1 MAAQKTTGSIFAR
14 DATGLVK
21 QISGLDALG
30 MVVTQMGLLYVF
42 NVVAFT
48 PGFYP
53 NANPLAVPLVGVLLV
68 LPVAGMYIT
77 FSIAMPRSGGDYVWT
92 SRTFNPGIGF
102 TTNFALTLIV
112 ISVVGSVAP
121 WIGDWSIAQL
131 FYDLGYLQHNA
142 SYTSLANYLL
152 GATPTFEVAA
162 IFIIIAGLVV
172 ILSSKLAARVVKYWA
187 FISIAI
193 GVIFIAT
200 VLSAGA
206 STFASNYNTYASSIG
221 SNMTYDQVITTG
233 QSQFGAFGVGNGVP
247 PLFSY
252 ATLYAGALGLLG
264 YLGFNSSAY
273 FAGEVRQ
280 NRRNQIIAQ
289 FGGTILYA
297 GFVTIM
303 IAVEYFGEG
312 PKFVNSM
319 AGMWVGAAYGGYTNY
334 PYLGVTPPLSSGLSM
349 FWTQNPAL
357 IAIFTLGFG
366 ITAFVMF
373 VSIFFTFARNL
384 FAWSFDRVAPT
395 SFATV
400 NSKTRTPIYAATIM
414 MIAGLVYAY
423 IATYRSSF
431 VADLFSYGTAGE
443 FIVFAIVSVAAIIF
457 PYRRKDLFSSSTES
471 FARKKIGGVPLITI
485 FGAISLVVSLV
496 TIYAIILPEIG
507 GVSFWTIFFEG
518 IVPTFIIGIILY
530 TIIWAIRRS
539 QGINLGLLQKEIPPE

>member
-1 MAAQKTTGSIFAR
+1 MSGSKATSSIFAR
-14 DATGLVK
+14 NATGLVK

-53 NANPLAVPLVGVLLV
+53 SANPLAGPLIGILLV
-68 LPVAGMYIT
+68 LPVVGVYII

-92 SRTFNPGIGF
+92 SRTFNPAIGF

-112 ISVVGSVAP
+112 ISVVAAVAP
-121 WIGDWSIAQL
+121 WIGDWSIAQM

-142 SYTSLANYLL
+142 SYTALANSLL
-152 GATPTFEVAA
+152 DPTTT
-162 IFIIIAGLVV
+162 FIVSAVFVIIAGLVV
-172 ILSSKLAARVVKYWA
+172 MASSKLAARVVKYWA

-193 GVIFIAT
+193 GIVFIAT
-200 VLSAGA
+200 VLFAGA
-206 STFASNYNTYASSIG
+206 STFASNYNTYAASIH
-221 SNMTYDQVITTG
+221 SNMTYDQVISTG
-233 QSQFGAFGVGNGVP
+233 QSQFGAYNGVP

-280 NRRNQIIAQ
+280 NKRNQIIAQ
-289 FGGTILYA
+289 LGGTILYA
-297 GFVTIM
+297 AFVTIM

-312 PKFVNSM
+312 PKFVNAI
-319 AGMWVGAAYGGYTNY
+319 AGMWTGAAYGGYTNY
-334 PYLGVTPPLSSGLSM
+334 PYLGTTPPLASGLSM
-349 FWTQNPAL
+349 FWTSNPIL
-357 IAIFTLGFG
+357 IAMFTLSFG
-366 ITAFVMF
+366 ITAFVMDI
-373 VSIFFTFARNL
+373 SIFFTFTRNL

-395 SFATV
+395 AFATI
-400 NSKTRTPIYAATIM
+400 NPRTRTPIYAAAIITAVGI
-414 MIAGLVYAY
+414 VYTY
-423 IATYRSSF
+423 IASYTSF

-443 FIVFAIVSVAAIIF
+443 FIVFAIVSIAAIIF
-457 PYRRKDLFSSSTES
+457 PYRRRDLFDSSADS
-471 FARKKIGGVPLITI
+471 AAKKKIGGVPLLTI
-485 FGAISLVVSLV
+485 LGAISLAVCLV

-518 IVPTFIIGIILY
+518 IIPTFIIGAVLY
-530 TIIWAIRRS
+530 AVIWAIRKR
-539 QGINLGLLQKEIPPE
+539 QGINLGMLQKEIPPE